1 MQLHTT
7 AKAHLALW
15 PGTQTLTLRERSLL
29 LLAERQVSAVQLRC
43 LFNGMG
49 EQIVSDLLR
58 DGYLVP
64 AVAGQ
69 PPADERAPAPEVSA
83 EPLDD

>member
-29 LLAERQVSAVQLRC
+29 LLAERQVPALQLRC

-58 DGYLVP
+58 DGYLAPVD
-64 AVAGQ
+64 AGQ
-69 PPADERAPAPEVSA
+69 PPFDERPAGGELSA

>member
-29 LLAERQVSAVQLRC
+29 LLAQREVPTGRLRR
-43 LFNGMG
+43 LFHGMG
-49 EQIVSDLLR
+49 EQIVTDLLR
-58 DGYLVP
+58 EGYLAPGEAQPRP
-64 AVAGQ
+64 AARD
-69 PPADERAPAPEVSA
+69 ADREPSA